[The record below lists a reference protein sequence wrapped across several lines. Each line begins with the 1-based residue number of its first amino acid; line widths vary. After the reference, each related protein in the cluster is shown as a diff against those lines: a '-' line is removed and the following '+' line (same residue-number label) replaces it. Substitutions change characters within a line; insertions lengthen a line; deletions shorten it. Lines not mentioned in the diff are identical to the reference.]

1 MSRLRYSSDSTP
13 GISRRRHKGRD
24 GKPVFSYRNSKGG
37 VLRDAAVLKRIR
49 ALAIP
54 PAYEDVWIC
63 PSPQGHLQ
71 ATGRDARG
79 RKQYRYHPDWRI
91 AKDEIK
97 HARMYEFGRA
107 LPKLRRM
114 LRADLAR
121 PGLPRD
127 KVLALVLSLMDA
139 TCIRV
144 GNDEYARSN
153 GSFGLSTLLDRHAHF
168 GRNGAG
174 VLRFPGKGGTLHDVA
189 IPDGKLAAL
198 VRKCQHLPG
207 QRLFQYLDEQGRRH
221 AIDSGQVNEYLQ
233 RHLGGD
239 FSAKDFRTW
248 HATLRACQ
256 LLMGTTLPQPCTEKA
271 CARAIKEVVAQVA
284 EQLRNTPTV
293 CRKSYINPV
302 VLSAWQ
308 QGGAPFGAGASR
320 GRRGADALLSLLRRS
335 ARGQRTHASI
345 AAVPRATPA
354 PESPR
359 RRAGRAAKPVS
370 SRRWTP
376 PARVLPAR
384 ASTAFDSPPT
394 HP

>member
-13 GISRRRHKGRD
+13 GISRRRRKGHD
-24 GKPVFSYRNSKGG
+24 GKVAFTYRNPKGG
-37 VLRDAAVLKRIR
+37 ALRDRAVLQRIR

-79 RKQYRYHPDWRI
+79 RKQYRYHPDWRV

-97 HARMYEFGRA
+97 HARMYEFGRS

-114 LRADLAR
+114 LRADLAK

-144 GNDEYARSN
+144 GNAEYARSN
-153 GSFGLSTLLDRHAHF
+153 GSFGLSTLLDRHARF
-168 GRNGAG
+168 SRNGTG
-174 VLRFPGKGGTLHDVA
+174 VLRFPGKGGTLHDVT
-189 IPDGKLAAL
+189 IPEGQLAAL

-207 QRLFQYLDEQGRRH
+207 QRLFQYYGDDGRRH
-221 AIDSGQVNEYLQ
+221 AVDSGQVNAYLQ

-239 FSAKDFRTW
+239 FTAKDFRTW
-248 HATLRACQ
+248 HATLRAAR
-256 LLMGTTLPQPCTEKA
+256 LLMATPLPEPCSEKA
-271 CARAIKEVVAQVA
+271 CARAIKEVVGQVA
-284 EQLRNTPTV
+284 EQLRNTPAV

-302 VLSAWQ
+302 VLAAWQ
-308 QGGAPFGAGASR
+308 QGAAPFGSR
-320 GRRGADALLSLLRRS
+320 KARPGSGVDALLSLLRKS
-335 ARGQRTHASI
+335 ARLPRRQPVTGAPP
-345 AAVPRATPA
+345 AARAVESPA
-354 PESPR
+354 PRTS
-359 RRAGRAAKPVS
+359 RAVKPVATGRWARS
-370 SRRWTP
+370 SPGHR
-376 PARVLPAR
+376 ARVA
-384 ASTAFDSPPT
+384 TAFDSPRA